1 VYRIVIRTCGTVAA
15 VGTVI
20 YGTISV
26 AAAVE
31 GPDSTLHIPARLHAL
46 VLAALILTTIV
57 SASGW
62 LIRSANRTSAA
73 TDIRRVVAAELKTAL
88 DTAGEELAATVTH
101 EVAGL
106 LEQRLHK
113 VADKTAAA
121 ATSRTIA
128 AVREIAAAE
137 RELLMADLEAFLETV
152 RLRAHTGGMVAE
164 ATSRNGN
171 VASISRATRET

>member
-1 VYRIVIRTCGTVAA
+1 VYRIVIRSCGTVAA

-31 GPDSTLHIPARLHAL
+31 GPDSALHIPARLHAV
-46 VLAALILTTIV
+46 VLAALVLATIV
-57 SASGW
+57 GASGW
-62 LIRSANRTSAA
+62 LIRSANRASAA

-88 DTAGEELAATVTH
+88 DAAGDELAATVTT

-121 ATSRTIA
+121 ATTRTIA

-137 RELLMADLEAFLETV
+137 RELLMADLEAIVEAV

-164 ATSRNGN
+164 ATSRANGT
-171 VASISRATRET
+171 VASISRTRET